1 MLEIEIPGKGK
12 INIENIVF
20 DYNGTLALN
29 GKLDEKAKSYLL
41 KLKELVDIYILTA
54 DTYGTVIKECEELEL
69 KVKVF
74 PKEGSSSFKKKI
86 VSSLKGGK
94 IAVGN
99 GFNDIEMFKISDL
112 SIAIIGKEGCCSK
125 LLNYADIV
133 VCSIDD
139 LFGLFFN
146 TSRIKA
152 TLRS

>member
-54 DTYGTVIKECEELEL
+54 DTYGTVIKEC
-69 KVKVF
+69 
-74 PKEGSSSFKKKI
+74 
-86 VSSLKGGK
+86 
-94 IAVGN
+94 
-99 GFNDIEMFKISDL
+99 
-112 SIAIIGKEGCCSK
+112 KEGCCSK